1 MTEFE
6 NAFGRPFNNKGKPSA
21 YLAFLV
27 PLLEKEYTTK
37 QEMLKMVGI
46 DLNSQPEKRGSHAT
60 TLATFTRL
68 KILET
73 RPRGDGTWRRGE
85 RWAEFMWWLIQKNN
99 EMRKEV
105 KNRMFQLEHNSLDY
119 IFKD

>member
-1 MTEFE
+1 MNDFE
-6 NAFGRPFNNKGKPSA
+6 TAFGRPFDNKGKPSK

-27 PLLEKEYTTK
+27 PLMEKEYTTK

-46 DLNSQPEKRGSHAT
+46 DLASNPAKRGSHAT
-60 TLATFTRL
+60 TLATYTRL

-73 RPRGDGTWRRGE
+73 RPRGDGTWRKGE
-85 RWAEFMWWLIQKNN
+85 RWCEFMWWLIQKNTLIK
-99 EMRKEV
+99 KEL
-105 KNRMFQLEHNSLDY
+105 KNSMFQLDNLSLDY

>member
-6 NAFGRPFNNKGKPSA
+6 TAFGRPFDNKGKPSA
-21 YLAFLV
+21 YLSFLV
-27 PLLEKEYTTK
+27 PLMDKEYTTK

-46 DLNSQPEKRGSHAT
+46 DLERQPNKRGSHAT
-60 TLATFTRL
+60 TLALFTRL

-73 RPRGDGTWRRGE
+73 RPRGDGTWRKGE

-99 EMRKEV
+99 DMKKEV
-105 KNRMFQLEHNSLDY
+105 KNRMFQLDTHSLDY